1 LPDEGTIVHINYLR
15 DDVAPTLTDL
25 QVGSV
30 VRTLAES
37 VALEIARLYAQ
48 LDAVYD
54 AAFIDTAAGSALD
67 KVVALVVLL
76 QAARWATGAV
86 AFYVGRHVEQ
96 RRATAD
102 AASVWAARMIGFGAN
117 VAVWAIILVAVLD
130 NLGFDVTTLVTGLG
144 IGGIAV
150 ALAVQSILGDAFAA
164 LAIVLDK
171 PFVVGDF
178 ITVDNF
184 AGTVEQIG
192 LKTTRLRSL
201 SGEQIIF
208 ANAELLK
215 GRIRNYKRLYE
226 RRNVF
231 TLDVTS
237 DTPRDVVGRIPGML
251 REIVE
256 AQRPIRFDRSH
267 FSAYADSALRFE
279 TVYYVLDP
287 DYNRHMDIQQ
297 AIFLAVLERFEREGI
312 EFAVPTRMVI
322 YKHGD
327 EAPAEAGSAY
337 GRGRSSSLGAPWRN
351 EPGRWKSKSPGTL
364 RKESW
369 TEGSD
374 LRGLPTSKATGS
386 TPHQPRS
393 TAR

>member
-1 LPDEGTIVHINYLR
+1 VTAVFLDRTFYGNSVRAWLVAAMAFAVAFALLFFLR
-15 DDVAPTLTDL
+15 RLVTRRFAGVAGRTTNAFDDLALALAD
-25 QVGSV
+25 
-30 VRTLAES
+30 RTRIYFLFA
-37 VALEIARLYAQ
+37 VALVV
-48 LDAVYD
+48 AVRFL
-54 AAFIDTAAGSALD
+54 AIPPRISELLD
-67 KVVALVVLL
+67 KGVVLVVLL
-76 QAARWATGAV
+76 QGARWATGV
-86 AFYVGRHVEQ
+86 VGFYVGRHVEQ
-96 RRATAD
+96 RRGSTD
-102 AASVWAARMIGFGAN
+102 AANLWAARMLGFAAN

-144 IGGIAV
+144 IGGIAI
-150 ALAVQSILGDAFAA
+150 ALAVQNILGDIFAA

-226 RRNVF
+226 RRNAF
-231 TLDVTS
+231 TLDVTY
-237 DTPRDVVGRIPGML
+237 DTPREAIARIPTML

-256 AQRPIRFDRSH
+256 AQRPTRFDRSH
-267 FSAYADSALRFE
+267 FSAYGDSGLRFE

-312 EFAVPTRMVI
+312 EFAFPTRTVI
-322 YKHGD
+322 HKHEGGP
-327 EAPAEAGSAY
+327 EAVSGS
-337 GRGRSSSLGAPWRN
+337 
-351 EPGRWKSKSPGTL
+351 E
-364 RKESW
+364 
-369 TEGSD
+369 
-374 LRGLPTSKATGS
+374 
-386 TPHQPRS
+386 
-393 TAR
+393 